1 MLQHVLGLLIHP
13 QRQWRYLS
21 NRSGDS
27 LAESI
32 IGYLLLLAII
42 PPLSLLIGVS
52 LFGWQSLDGSLI
64 NISLRAA
71 IPLALVLYLMILT
84 SVVLIAFIMHRLET
98 FLGGEAE
105 FERCLV
111 FAIFTAFPLLI
122 SGVVGLIPIVWL
134 DIVLVCIAGAFSTRL
149 LITGMPIFLDT
160 ASERKPVLVSVVLLT
175 GFAILALNS
184 MIVLSLWKLNWA
196 A

>member
-13 QRQWRYLS
+13 RRQWRYLS
-21 NRSGDS
+21 SGSGDS
-27 LAESI
+27 LAETI

-52 LFGWQSLDGSLI
+52 LFGWQSLSGNLI
-64 NISLRAA
+64 SISFRSAV
-71 IPLALVLYLMILT
+71 PLALVLYLMLLT

-98 FLGGEAE
+98 YLGGNTE

-111 FAIFTAFPLLI
+111 FTIFTALPLLI

-134 DIVLVCIAGAFSTRL
+134 DIVLVCIAGIFSTRL
-149 LITGMPIFLDT
+149 LITGMPVFLDT
-160 ASERKPVLVSVVLLT
+160 ASGRKPILASVVLFS
-175 GFAILALNS
+175 GFVILALNS
-184 MIVLSLWKLNWA
+184 MIVLSLWQLS
-196 A
+196 

>member
-1 MLQHVLGLLIHP
+1 MLQHVLGLLVHP
-13 QRQWRYLS
+13 QRQWRQLS
-21 NRSGDS
+21 NSNGDS

-32 IGYLLLLAII
+32 IAYLLILAII

-64 NISLRAA
+64 HIGLRAA
-71 IPLALVLYLMILT
+71 IPLAIVLYIMLLS

-98 FLGGEAE
+98 YLGGDAE

-111 FAIFTAFPLLI
+111 FAIFTAFPLLV
-122 SGVVGLIPIVWL
+122 SGVVGFIPIVWL
-134 DIVLVCIAGAFSTRL
+134 NIVLVCIAGVFSTRL
-149 LITGMPIFLDT
+149 LITGMPVFLGS
-160 ASERKPVLVSVVLLT
+160 ASESRPVLVGVVLLS

-184 MIVLSLWKLNWA
+184 MIVLTLWKLS
-196 A
+196 